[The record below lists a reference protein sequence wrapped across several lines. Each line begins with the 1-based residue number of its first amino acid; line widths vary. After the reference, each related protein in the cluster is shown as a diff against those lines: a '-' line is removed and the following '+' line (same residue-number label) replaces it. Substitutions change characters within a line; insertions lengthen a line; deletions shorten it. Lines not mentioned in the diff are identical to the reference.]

1 MDLVEWLEVGD
12 GEMSDSNVIR
22 GTMLLSAAT
31 LFSRIIGMIYMFPFT
46 ALVGTQGVA
55 LYQYAYTP
63 YTIMLSLSTVGI
75 PLAVS
80 KFVSKYHT
88 LGDYRTGRRLF
99 KSGLLLMALTGFV
112 AFLALFLLAEP
123 IARIVIDEGKEGNTI
138 ADVTLVIRV
147 VSMALLIVPIM
158 SLTRGFFQGLQSM
171 GPTAVSQVVEQI
183 FRIVFILVSSVIII
197 KFMDGDE
204 ATAATYATFGAFVGA
219 VGGLLVVFWYY
230 RKRKPTLDRHLAE
243 STVDHEVSLKDMYK
257 EIITYA
263 LPFVVVGLAIPL
275 YLQIDTLLINP
286 ALKSIGYDKPAY
298 EEVFAI
304 ITGLAH
310 KLIMIPVSL
319 ATALSMT
326 IIPAITKSF
335 TANREGSLQNQ
346 LTQTFQILLFLT
358 TPAAIGLAVLSEPIF
373 RVLYP
378 TVNQDLGSWLL
389 MWYAP
394 TAILFALFSVTAAIL
409 QGINKQKFA
418 VYSLLAGLVLKAGLT
433 YPFVTMFEGKGSILA
448 TNIGLLTSVII
459 TIAVIKKYTDYE
471 FGFLSRRLLLIGIF
485 VVIMAAASKLAILP
499 LESVMPDLYLSTSE
513 GGSMLYSIINLLIG
527 VTVGGIVFLWLSYRS
542 NLAGLILGE
551 RFSFLKRR

>member
-1 MDLVEWLEVGD
+1 
-12 GEMSDSNVIR
+12 MSDSNVIR
-22 GTMLLSAAT
+22 GTMLLTAAT
-31 LFSRIIGMIYMFPFT
+31 LFSRILGMVYMFPFT
-46 ALVGTQGVA
+46 ALVGTQGIA
-55 LYQYAYTP
+55 LYQYAYMP

-99 KSGLLLMALTGFV
+99 KSGLLLMAFTGFI
-112 AFLALFLLAEP
+112 AFLVLFFLAEP
-123 IARIVIDEGKEGNTI
+123 IARIVIEEGSGGNTI

-147 VSMALLIVPIM
+147 VSLALLIVPIM

-183 FRIVFILVSSVIII
+183 FRIVFILISSVIIMR
-197 KFMDGDE
+197 FMDGNE
-204 ATAATYATFGAFVGA
+204 TTAATFATFGAFVGA
-219 VGGLLVVFWYY
+219 VGGLMVVFWYY
-230 RKRKPTLDRHLAE
+230 RKRKPALDRNLEE
-243 STVDHEVSLKDMYK
+243 STVDHDVSLKDMYK
-257 EIITYA
+257 EIVTYA
-263 LPFVVVGLAIPL
+263 LPFVIVGLAIPL
-275 YLQIDTLLINP
+275 YLQIDTLFINP
-286 ALKSIGYDKPAY
+286 ALQSIGYDKPTY
-298 EEVFAI
+298 EAVFAI

-319 ATALSMT
+319 ATALAMT

-335 TANREGSLQNQ
+335 TSQKEGALQKQ

-358 TPAAIGLAVLSEPIF
+358 APAAVGLAVLSEPVF

-378 TVNQDLGSWLL
+378 TVDQDLGSYLL

-418 VYSLLAGLVLKAGLT
+418 VYSLVAGLVLKASLT
-433 YPFVTMFEGKGSILA
+433 YPLVVLLEGKGAIIA
-448 TNIGLLTSVII
+448 TDIGLLMSVIV
-459 TIAVIKKYTDYE
+459 TIFIIKRYTEYE
-471 FGFLSRRLLLIGIF
+471 FAFVLRRIMLIGIF
-485 VVIMAAASKLAILP
+485 VVLMAFAAKLAIMP
-499 LESVMPDLYLSTSE
+499 LENAMPNLYLSKSE
-513 GGSMLYSIINLLIG
+513 GGSMMFSIINLLIG
-527 VTVGGIVFLWLSYRS
+527 VGVGGAVYLWLSYRS

-551 RFSFLKRR
+551 RFKFLKRH

>member
-1 MDLVEWLEVGD
+1 
-12 GEMSDSNVIR
+12 MS
-22 GTMLLSAAT
+22 
-31 LFSRIIGMIYMFPFT
+31 
-46 ALVGTQGVA
+46 
-55 LYQYAYTP
+55 
-63 YTIMLSLSTVGI
+63 
-75 PLAVS
+75 
-80 KFVSKYHT
+80 
-88 LGDYRTGRRLF
+88 
-99 KSGLLLMALTGFV
+99 LTGFV
-112 AFLALFLLAEP
+112 AFLALFLMAEP
-123 IARIVIDEGKEGNTI
+123 IAHIVIDEGNEGNTI

-183 FRIVFILVSSVIII
+183 FRIVFILVSSVIIM

-219 VGGLLVVFWYY
+219 VGGLMVVFWYY
-230 RKRKPTLDRHLAE
+230 RKRKPALDQHLAE
-243 STVDHEVSLKDMYK
+243 STVDYNVSLKDMYK

-335 TANREGSLQNQ
+335 TANREGALQTQ

-378 TVNQDLGSWLL
+378 TVNQELGSSLL

-418 VYSLLAGLVLKAGLT
+418 VYSLLAGLALKAGLT
-433 YPFVTMFEGKGSILA
+433 YPFVTIFEGKGSILA
-448 TNIGLLTSVII
+448 TNLGLFTSVLI
-459 TIAVIKKYTDYE
+459 TIIIIKKYTEYE

-485 VVIMAAASKLAILP
+485 VVVMAVASKLSILP
-499 LESVMPDLYLSTSE
+499 LEFLMPDLYLSTSE

>member
-1 MDLVEWLEVGD
+1 
-12 GEMSDSNVIR
+12 MSDSNLIR
-22 GTMLLSAAT
+22 GTMLLTAAT
-31 LFSRIIGMIYMFPFT
+31 LFSRVLGMIYMFPFT

-99 KSGLLLMALTGFV
+99 KSGLILMTFTGFI
-112 AFLALFLLAEP
+112 AFLALFLMAEP
-123 IARIVIDEGKEGNTI
+123 IARIVIDEGSEGNTI

-183 FRIVFILVSSVIII
+183 FRIVFILASSVIII
-197 KFMDGDE
+197 NVMDGE
-204 ATAATYATFGAFVGA
+204 AATAATYATFGAFVGA
-219 VGGLLVVFWYY
+219 VGGLMVVFWYY
-230 RKRKPTLDRHLAE
+230 RKRKPELDRHLAE
-243 STVDHEVSLKDMYK
+243 STVDYNVSLSDMYK

-275 YLQIDTLLINP
+275 YLQVDTFLINP
-286 ALKSIGYDKPAY
+286 ALKSVGYDQPSY
-298 EEVFAI
+298 ESVFAI

-319 ATALSMT
+319 ATALAMT

-335 TANREGSLQNQ
+335 TSNKDAILQKQ

-358 TPAAIGLAVLSEPIF
+358 TPAAIGLAVLSDPVF

-378 TVNQDLGSWLL
+378 TVNQDLGSSLL

-394 TAILFALFSVTAAIL
+394 SAILFALFSVTAAIL
-409 QGINKQKFA
+409 QGVNKQKFA
-418 VYSLLAGLVLKAGLT
+418 VYSLLAGLGLKAGLT
-433 YPFVTMFEGKGSILA
+433 YPLVVLFEGKGAIFA
-448 TNIGLLTSVII
+448 TNIGLLTSVLI
-459 TIAVIKKYTDYE
+459 TIFIIKRFTNYQ
-471 FGFLSRRLLLIGIF
+471 FGFIFRRVLLIGIF
-485 VVIMAAASKLAILP
+485 VGIMAVAAKAATLP
-499 LESVMPDLYLSTSE
+499 LESAMPNLYLSASE
-513 GGSMLYSIINLLIG
+513 GGSMLYSIINLLVGI
-527 VTVGGIVFLWLSYRS
+527 TVGGVIYLWLSYRS
-542 NLAGLILGE
+542 NLAGLVLGE

>member
-1 MDLVEWLEVGD
+1 
-12 GEMSDSNVIR
+12 MSDSNVIR
-22 GTMLLSAAT
+22 GTMLLTAAT
-31 LFSRIIGMIYMFPFT
+31 LFSRVLGMIYMFPFT

-55 LYQYAYTP
+55 LYTYAYTP

-88 LGDYRTGRRLF
+88 LGDYRTGRRLY
-99 KSGLLLMALTGFV
+99 KSGLVLMALTGFV
-112 AFLALFLLAEP
+112 AFLVLFLLAEP
-123 IARIVIDEGKEGNTI
+123 IARIVIDEGKEGNSI

-171 GPTAVSQVVEQI
+171 GPTAVSQVVEQV
-183 FRIVFILVSSVIII
+183 FRIVFILASSVIIM
-197 KFMDGDE
+197 KFMDGDA

-219 VGGLLVVFWYY
+219 VGGLMVVFWYY
-230 RKRKPTLDRHLAE
+230 RKRKPELDRHLAE
-243 STVDHEVSLKDMYK
+243 STVDHNVSLKDMYK

-275 YLQIDTLLINP
+275 YLQVDTFLINP
-286 ALKSIGYDKPAY
+286 ALKSIGYNQPSY

-319 ATALSMT
+319 ATALAMT

-335 TANREGSLQNQ
+335 TANREGVLQKQ

-358 TPAAIGLAVLSEPIF
+358 LPAAIGLAVLSEPVF

-378 TVNQDLGSWLL
+378 TVNQELGSSLL
-389 MWYAP
+389 TWYAP

-409 QGINKQKFA
+409 QGINKQKYA
-418 VYSLLAGLVLKAGLT
+418 VYSLLAGLTLKAGLT
-433 YPFVTMFEGKGSILA
+433 YPLVTIFEGRGAIIA
-448 TNIGLLTSVII
+448 TDIGLFTSVVI
-459 TIAVIKKYTDYE
+459 TIIIIKRYTEYE
-471 FGFLSRRLLLIGIF
+471 FGFIFRRLLLIGIF
-485 VVIMAAASKLAILP
+485 VAVMAVASRAAILP
-499 LESVMPDLYLSTSE
+499 LESVYPDLYLSKSE
-513 GGSMLYSIINLLIG
+513 GGSMLYSSINLLVGI
-527 VTVGGIVFLWLSYRS
+527 TVGGIVYLFLSYRS

-551 RFSFLKRR
+551 RFTFLKRR

>member
-1 MDLVEWLEVGD
+1 
-12 GEMSDSNVIR
+12 MSDSNVIR
-22 GTMLLSAAT
+22 GTMLLTAAT
-31 LFSRIIGMIYMFPFT
+31 LFSRVLGMIYMFPFT

-55 LYQYAYTP
+55 LYTYAYTP

-88 LGDYRTGRRLF
+88 LGDYRTGRRLY
-99 KSGLLLMALTGFV
+99 KSGLVLMALTGFV
-112 AFLALFLLAEP
+112 AFLVLFLLAEP
-123 IARIVIDEGKEGNTI
+123 IARIVIDEGKEGNSI

-171 GPTAVSQVVEQI
+171 GPTAVSQVVEQV
-183 FRIVFILVSSVIII
+183 FRIVFILASSVIII
-197 KFMDGDE
+197 KFLDGDA

-219 VGGLLVVFWYY
+219 VGGLMVVFWYY
-230 RKRKPTLDRHLAE
+230 RKRKPELDRHLAE
-243 STVDHEVSLKDMYK
+243 STVDHNVSLKDMYK

-275 YLQIDTLLINP
+275 YLQVDTFLINP
-286 ALKSIGYDKPAY
+286 ALKSIGYDKPSY

-319 ATALSMT
+319 ATALAMT

-335 TANREGSLQNQ
+335 TANREGVLQKQ

-358 TPAAIGLAVLSEPIF
+358 LPAAIGLAVLSEPVF

-378 TVNQDLGSWLL
+378 TVNQEVGSSLL

-433 YPFVTMFEGKGSILA
+433 YPLVTIFEGKGAILA
-448 TNIGLLTSVII
+448 TNIGLFTSVVI
-459 TIAVIKKYTDYE
+459 TIIIIKRYTDYE
-471 FGFLSRRLLLIGIF
+471 FGFIFRRLLLIGIF
-485 VVIMAAASKLAILP
+485 VAVMAVASRAAILP
-499 LESVMPDLYLSTSE
+499 LESVYPDLYLSKSE
-513 GGSMLYSIINLLIG
+513 GGSMLYSSINLLVGI
-527 VTVGGIVFLWLSYRS
+527 TVGGIVYLWLSYRS

-551 RFSFLKRR
+551 RFTFLKRR